1 MFARR
6 DLFPKYGVAFC
17 LASLSLAAAVTWLT
31 ADEPARR
38 LLANTFQLC
47 GSVAATSLP
56 VGVVLA
62 MLLTRTN
69 VAGKRFAWLLLVTL
83 LFLPLHS
90 TAAGWVSV
98 LGKLGSQAPALYQ
111 TAQPLVDGMAAVIW
125 IHAMAAI
132 PWVSLIVSLG
142 LAAIPREV
150 EEAAILDISPTRFF
164 LGVGLRYYLPFVLAA
179 ALWAVITTA
188 GEMTVTNLYMVST
201 YAEALY
207 NNFALTPD
215 APIAG
220 LRLLPGIC
228 GTILMVVAIC
238 GMIVSLSPAGLGRQ
252 FQTSRSYELG
262 KWRWPLTLLGWCL
275 LLLVFGVPL
284 ASLVLKAG
292 MVKYAVG
299 STYERTWSPAAFFN
313 IIVTTPRRFS
323 AELGV
328 SALYAAWGA
337 AVALFVGLPLAILAR
352 PGGERSWPAII
363 AAAVC
368 WAIPGPLV
376 GLSLTWLLNWNFAP
390 LIFLMDKTPL
400 APALALGIKALPIT
414 ILVLWSA
421 LASIPRQTLEAA
433 RLDGAGELSLFWR
446 IMLPQRAAA
455 IAAAAV
461 IAFAIG
467 MADLSWSL
475 LVLPT
480 DTLQRRVFGLI
491 HAGVDEQVAGISL
504 VTLAL
509 YFVLALGIQAL
520 MRHRS
525 PARKPT

>member
-6 DLFPKYGVAFC
+6 DLFSKYGIALC
-17 LASLSLAAAVTWLT
+17 LASLGLAAAVTWLT
-31 ADEPARR
+31 VDEPARR
-38 LLANTFQLC
+38 LLANTFKLC
-47 GSVAATSLP
+47 GSTAAISLP
-56 VGVVLA
+56 VGVLLA

-69 VAGKRFAWLLLVTL
+69 VAGKGFAWLLLLTL

-98 LGKLGSQAPALYQ
+98 LGKLGSQAPALHQ

-132 PWVSLIVSLG
+132 PWVTLIVSLG
-142 LAAIPREV
+142 LSAIPREV

-201 YAEALY
+201 YAEEFY
-207 NNFALTPD
+207 NNVALKADSPTS
-215 APIAG
+215 G
-220 LRLLPGIC
+220 MQHLPGIC
-228 GTILMVVAIC
+228 GTVLMVLAIC
-238 GMIVSLSPAGLGRQ
+238 GMIASLLPAGLGRQ
-252 FQTSRSYELG
+252 FQSPRSYELG
-262 KWRWPLTLLGWCL
+262 TWRWPLTLLGWCL

-284 ASLVLKAG
+284 VSLALKAG
-292 MVKYAVG
+292 MVKHAVG
-299 STYERTWSPAAFFN
+299 STYERAWSPSAFFN
-313 IIVTTPRRFS
+313 ILITTPWRFR

-328 SALYAAWGA
+328 SALYALCGA
-337 AVALFVGLPLAILAR
+337 AVALFVGLPLTVLAR
-352 PGGERSWPAII
+352 PGGIRSWPAII
-363 AAAVC
+363 TAAVC

-400 APALALGIKALPIT
+400 APALAMGIKALPIT

-433 RLDGAGELSLFWR
+433 RLDGVGGLSLFWR

-455 IAAAAV
+455 IAAAGV

-467 MADLSWSL
+467 LADLAWSI
-475 LVLPT
+475 LVLHT
-480 DTLQRRVFGLI
+480 DTVQRRVFGLI

-509 YFVLALGIQAL
+509 YFVLAMGIQAL
-520 MRHRS
+520 MRQRS
-525 PARKPT
+525 AARKPT